1 MDKDKIKI
9 LFLCT
14 SNSCRSQMAEGWTKH
29 LKSDCVEPFSAGIKP
44 GRVSRRA
51 TEVMA
56 EAGVDISH
64 QRSKHVDEFSDVEL
78 DYVVTVCDNA
88 SRHCP
93 TFPGR
98 TKVVHKGFDDPS
110 EITGTNEEVMTK
122 FRRIRDEMKS
132 FIESLP
138 AALAGA
144 GE

>member
-1 MDKDKIKI
+1 
-9 LFLCT
+9 
-14 SNSCRSQMAEGWTKH
+14 MAQGWARH
-29 LKSDCVEPFSAGIKP
+29 LKSDCIEPFSAGIRP
-44 GRVSRRA
+44 GRVSQRA
-51 TEVMA
+51 IEVMA

-64 QRSKHVDEFSDVEL
+64 QRSKHADEFAGVEF

-93 TFPGR
+93 TFPGG

-110 EITGTNEEVMTK
+110 ETTGTYEEVMAK

-138 AALAGA
+138 GALAGVS
-144 GE
+144 E